1 MQNKNGLVG
10 ENLFPYPPK
19 FGEKKKMPADYFLIK
34 MELYFLE
41 NT

>member
-1 MQNKNGLVG
+1 MALLAITPQNLV
-10 ENLFPYPPK
+10 K
-19 FGEKKKMPADYFLIK
+19 KKKKKMPADYFLIK

>member
-10 ENLFPYPPK
+10 HYPPK
-19 FGEKKKMPADYFLIK
+19 FGEKKKKKKMPADYFLIK

>member
-10 ENLFPYPPK
+10 HYPPK
-19 FGEKKKMPADYFLIK
+19 FGEKKKKKMPADYFLIK